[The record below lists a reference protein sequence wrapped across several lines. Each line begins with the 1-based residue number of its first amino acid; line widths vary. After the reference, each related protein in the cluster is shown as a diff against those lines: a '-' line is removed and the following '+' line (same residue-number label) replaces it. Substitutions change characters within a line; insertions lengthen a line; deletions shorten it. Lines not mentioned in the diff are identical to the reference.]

1 MRAGSK
7 QSGRSEVESQ
17 CGMQATQ
24 AQGTLGEWNGAMER
38 SACMGGGSGHEPRDD
53 GDVRTRKESEQR
65 LEIDRPVQLL
75 CLTVGASPEHL
86 HRHSG
91 RELENAICESLIT
104 AGGDSWMGM
113 DGRRTS
119 LTAPKNRIHRLW
131 HSGLLL
137 QQRWQH
143 VGAEGEQA
151 MQGDGGLGRCW
162 VCGCGVGSALPAGRT
177 VASTRSTEGERALRT
192 RRGGAMLAAKQQIY
206 LGGNYQP
213 ATGALQDSTPCQT
226 GAEGSS

>member
-1 MRAGSK
+1 
-7 QSGRSEVESQ
+7 
-17 CGMQATQ
+17 
-24 AQGTLGEWNGAMER
+24 
-38 SACMGGGSGHEPRDD
+38 
-53 GDVRTRKESEQR
+53 
-65 LEIDRPVQLL
+65 
-75 CLTVGASPEHL
+75 
-86 HRHSG
+86 
-91 RELENAICESLIT
+91 
-104 AGGDSWMGM
+104 MGM

-162 VCGCGVGSALPAGRT
+162 VCGCGVDSALPAGRT

-213 ATGALQDSTPCQT
+213 GPYRIPRRAVDPYSCLMRVPPPR
-226 GAEGSS
+226 GAEVIYM